1 MTGCDRT
8 GANACE
14 PADKNSDSFIFTARQ
29 VSTYMK
35 TTTTWVSDHHFNSQ
49 QEGQV
54 ISMDGNLKNGMS
66 PKALLLSGVAGCSG
80 VDVVDILQKMRVPFS
95 QLEIIAEVDQTD
107 EHPRVFKDIS
117 ITYRLDFVPA
127 DEEKVRKAIDLS
139 LEKYCGVAA
148 MLRKNSP
155 IVYTLERI

>member
-1 MTGCDRT
+1 
-8 GANACE
+8 
-14 PADKNSDSFIFTARQ
+14 
-29 VSTYMK
+29 MK
-35 TTTTWVSDHHFNSQ
+35 TTTTWVSEHHFTSQ
-49 QEGQV
+49 QDGQA

-95 QLEIIAEVDQTD
+95 KLEVIAAADQTE
-107 EHPRVFKDIS
+107 EHPRVFKEIN
-117 ITYRLDFVPA
+117 ITYRLDFDPA
-127 DEEKVRKAIDLS
+127 EEEKVRKAIDLS

-155 IVYTLERI
+155 IHYQLERI